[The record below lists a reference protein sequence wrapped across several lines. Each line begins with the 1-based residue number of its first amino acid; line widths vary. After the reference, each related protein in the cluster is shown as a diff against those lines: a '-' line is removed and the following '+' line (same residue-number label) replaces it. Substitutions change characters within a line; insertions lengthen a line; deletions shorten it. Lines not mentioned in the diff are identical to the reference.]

1 MYQKTWIFHLILFGI
16 PSNLV
21 FFIKNRGGEGGGGF
35 ANGQNLLSVT
45 KVIFW
50 WSLKEEIAQTLFEIK
65 DK

>member
-21 FFIKNRGGEGGGGF
+21 FFIKNRGGGGGAI